1 MLRITREEEPL
12 SGVMLR
18 LEGSVAGEW
27 AALLESECSGLL
39 RFRGTVGLDL
49 AGVTYVDRTGL
60 EVLARLNSAGVVILC
75 RPGPVASV
83 LEGEGIRVRRGA
95 DGADDERA

>member
-1 MLRITREEEPL
+1 MLRITLEEEAL

-27 AALLESECSGLL
+27 AALLERECSGFL

-49 AGVTYVDRTGL
+49 AGVIYVDRTGL
-60 EVLARLNSAGVVILC
+60 EVLARLNRAGVVILC

-83 LEGEGIRVRRGA
+83 LEGEGIRVTHDA